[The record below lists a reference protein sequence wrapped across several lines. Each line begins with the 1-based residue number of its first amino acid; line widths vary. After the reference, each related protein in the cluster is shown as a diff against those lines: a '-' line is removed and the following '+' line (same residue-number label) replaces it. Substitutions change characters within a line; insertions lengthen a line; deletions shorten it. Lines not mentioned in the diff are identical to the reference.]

1 MGKKNLEILE
11 SLESNYVPAI
21 KKADNDKDLNEVL
34 FALVLYLM
42 RPTCELSNSIIG
54 RCDKLDRRDIF
65 SSFGEVAQIA
75 CDFYQAS
82 KEHLDPVALK
92 GEIGQQLEAASK
104 RVVEVNSAIKE
115 LEKSKE
121 NLQKKEE
128 ELLKK
133 ENELNEKNESYEN
146 LKEKVSKFKEIEA
159 RVTVESLNKLKLEEE
174 ELNLH
179 LGENSKIANKLK
191 EYDISSVEKFL
202 NKIDHSKNIVEKE
215 IKWFDDVLKE
225 VIAEQERRNESLG

>member
-1 MGKKNLEILE
+1 MRKNSEILE

-21 KKADNDKDLNEVL
+21 KKSDNDKDLNEVL

-54 RCDKLDRRDIF
+54 NCDKLDRRDIF

-121 NLQKKEE
+121 DLQKKEE

-133 ENELNEKNESYEN
+133 ENELKEKNDNYEN
-146 LKEKVSKFKEIEA
+146 LKKKVTTLKEIE
-159 RVTVESLNKLKLEEE
+159 VKVKVEALNKLKLEEK
-174 ELNLH
+174 ELDLH

-191 EYDISSVEKFL
+191 EYDISSVEKFV
-202 NKIDHSKNIVEKE
+202 NEIERRKNIVENE
-215 IKWFDDVLKE
+215 IKWFDDVLKG
-225 VIAEQERRNESLG
+225 VITELERRNESLS

>member
-1 MGKKNLEILE
+1 MRKNSEILE

-21 KKADNDKDLNEVL
+21 KKSDNDKDLNEVL

-54 RCDKLDRRDIF
+54 NCDKLDRRDIF

-121 NLQKKEE
+121 DLQKKEE

-133 ENELNEKNESYEN
+133 ENELKEKNDNYEN
-146 LKEKVSKFKEIEA
+146 LKKKVTTLKEIEVK
-159 RVTVESLNKLKLEEE
+159 VTVEALNKLKLEEK
-174 ELNLH
+174 ELDLH

-191 EYDISSVEKFL
+191 EYDISSVEKFV
-202 NKIDHSKNIVEKE
+202 NEIERRKNIVENE
-215 IKWFDDVLKE
+215 IKWFDDVLKG
-225 VIAEQERRNESLG
+225 VITELERRNESLS